1 MWLKEVN
8 MKLLKF
14 SSESCLPCK
23 ALSKTLNELI
33 VPFPVQEV
41 NVDSDSEMTRMYKVR
56 SVPTLIL
63 VDQEGGVVSV
73 KAGAVPKDALAQWLK
88 SFS

>member
-1 MWLKEVN
+1 

-14 SSESCLPCK
+14 SSESCSPCK
-23 ALSKTLNELI
+23 ALSKTLNEMT

-41 NVDSDSEMTRMYKVR
+41 NVDSESELARMYKVR

-63 VDQEGGVVSV
+63 VDQEGGVVGV
-73 KAGAVPKDALAQWLK
+73 KTGAIPKDALAQWMK

>member
-1 MWLKEVN
+1 

-14 SSESCLPCK
+14 SSESCSPCK
-23 ALSKTLNELI
+23 ALSKTLNEVA

-41 NVDSDSEMTRMYKVR
+41 NVDSDSELAVMYKVR

-73 KAGAVPKDALAQWLK
+73 KTGAVPKDALLQWLK

>member
-1 MWLKEVN
+1 

-14 SSESCLPCK
+14 SSESCSPCK
-23 ALSKTLNELI
+23 ALSKTLSEMT

-41 NVDSDSEMTRMYKVR
+41 NVDSESELARMYKVR
-56 SVPTLIL
+56 SVPTLVL
-63 VDQEGGVVSV
+63 VDQEGCVVSV
-73 KAGAVPKDALAQWLK
+73 KTGAVSKDALAQWLK